1 MQDAAEPQAGEVS
14 GGVFAGLVLCQESAQ
29 AEPQVAAV
37 VSAAVQPGI
46 FSVADKLELMTVPC
60 RHEVP
65 DSSGRR
71 YTICKKSW
79 YFIAS

>member
-1 MQDAAEPQAGEVS
+1 M
-14 GGVFAGLVLCQESAQ
+14 
-29 AEPQVAAV
+29 
-37 VSAAVQPGI
+37 
-46 FSVADKLELMTVPC
+46 ADKPELMTVPC

-79 YFIAS
+79 YFLALVFDQPLNTAGYDDEIDEVRQWADLKKSYNSLRVAIADFE